1 MIENSFSNDYTV
13 EYFTIYSRKK
23 HLLVSIHPIESN
35 KLSLL
40 QILSTKKV
48 IIVTLA
54 TCLLLASKTIC
65 HNESLMTSLRTKEEN
80 SEKNSSESNEDL
92 IEEKQRSVNLEELKD
107 WELKNIVKMSG
118 PAGKVV
124 PSSMANLPLRFGRNF
139 LARRNIKPTAN
150 LPLRFGRAFRHF
162 SHSFEKD
169 PSVQTFFHSLPEK
182 FGRSFLFNL
191 IQGTQDCDQ
200 IKNSFTCVIQTLRS
214 FQDPV
219 VEQQQQLTH
228 KLQAT
233 GSTWQAFVYPE
244 APGEVVGEQGE
255 HTLYERYLYAPPT
268 PKKEKKKND

>member
-1 MIENSFSNDYTV
+1 MCNAQGL
-13 EYFTIYSRKK
+13 EYVCEDLGNEMFA
-23 HLLVSIHPIESN
+23 SIHVQDNGYPKSGYYILKKMSSCFKDRGVLTKEGPIQ
-35 KLSLL
+35 LSLL

-200 IKNSFTCVIQTLRS
+200 IKNR
-214 FQDPV
+214 
-219 VEQQQQLTH
+219 
-228 KLQAT
+228 
-233 GSTWQAFVYPE
+233 
-244 APGEVVGEQGE
+244 
-255 HTLYERYLYAPPT
+255 
-268 PKKEKKKND
+268 